1 MGKELVLASETDREG
16 LNFDKVAH
24 FLSVGILGK
33 TTDADAYL
41 EEFTDFEVG
50 ALRCVTG
57 KALHDVLLDV
67 DACIAPPYGPILDK
81 NLGHI
86 DNLKSR
92 GMRFGV
98 YSNCKGMERLDPLRE
113 MGVPIYS
120 GNKAKPAASGFIE
133 VCQSMDFDPESTWMV
148 GDNPL
153 TDGGAVGVLEGMA
166 FVRPIEVDKRYV
178 PSRSKRAKLALSGW
192 LRQLAIFRTV
202 SGNDKI
208 IRLGNRK

>member
-1 MGKELVLASETDREG
+1 M
-16 LNFDKVAH
+16 
-24 FLSVGILGK
+24 GK

-41 EEFTDFEVG
+41 EEFTDFEVYT
-50 ALRCVTG
+50 LRCVTG
-57 KALHDVLLDV
+57 KALLDVLLDV

-86 DNLKSR
+86 DDLKR
-92 GMRFGV
+92 TGMRFGV

-133 VCQSMDFDPESTWMV
+133 VCKSMDFDPESTWMV

-166 FVRPIEVDKRYV
+166 FVKPIAVDKRYV
-178 PSRSKRAKLALSGW
+178 PSQSKRTKLAISGW
-192 LRQLAIFRTV
+192 LRSLAMFRTMFD
-202 SGNDKI
+202 NDKI
-208 IRLGNRK
+208 IRLKGIHEKFE